1 MNQFITILILSAI
14 FYTDSA
20 MAESIWVKYGNQ
32 IYKGTGDAKSVAL
45 SFSEVS
51 SAVGPFASLVNP
63 ARLTEDTDYTLNY
76 THQERFSGI
85 VNFDLAGWHIKN
97 NQQSKWSLVLI
108 HEGVQHIP
116 NTTQALMDANG
127 NGVIDENERLDI
139 DKIKFFNQ
147 SQWAAILGIGTS
159 KGSWKL
165 GGNIKGL
172 YHSLDAHAGFGLG
185 FDFGVSRNFGKNHS
199 IGFMIKDITTSWI
212 VWDSG
217 TVERI
222 LPEISAGDL
231 YTLNIAPLRLKI
243 NLTTMFELSLEG
255 RNQSE
260 DFHLF
265 DYSGMFRSGIDLQYN
280 EKFHIRFGRNPLT
293 KYSAGLGFEFPAV
306 EINYAFTPSPMGS
319 LLGTSHYIS
328 AALNLQSLERLKETL
343 GEL

>member
-1 MNQFITILILSAI
+1 MNRFTTILILSAI
-14 FYTDSA
+14 FWSDSA

-32 IYKGTGDAKSVAL
+32 IYKLTGDAKSVAL

-85 VNFDLAGWHIKN
+85 VNFDLAGWYIRN
-97 NQQSKWSLVLI
+97 NQDSKWSLVLI
-108 HEGVQHIP
+108 HEGVENIP
-116 NTTQALMDANG
+116 NTTNALL
-127 NGVIDENERLDI
+127 DENGDGKIDSTDRIDI
-139 DKIKFFNQ
+139 DKITFFNQ

-172 YHSLDAHAGFGLG
+172 YHSLNTHTGFGLG
-185 FDFGVSRNFGKNHS
+185 FDLGASKNFGKNHS
-199 IGFMIKDITTSWI
+199 IGFMIKDLTTSWI

-222 LPEISAGDL
+222 SPEISVGDL
-231 YTLNIAPLRLKI
+231 YTLNIASLRLKI
-243 NLTTMFELSLEG
+243 DLTTMFELSLEG

-265 DYSGMFRSGIDLQYN
+265 DFSGMFRSGIDLEYN
-280 EKFHIRFGRNPLT
+280 EKFHIRFGRNPIT
-293 KYSAGLGFEFPAV
+293 KYSAGLGFEFSAV

-343 GEL
+343 GDL